1 MLAWTDFIVLIIA
14 IILVVFFYVKSV
26 GLVPL
31 EYVMVMLMSEEKDL
45 VVRFGKTY
53 EDYRQRIGAFQA
65 KSNKMMG
72 NQGKMT

>member
-14 IILVVFFYVKSV
+14 IILVVFFYVKSG

-53 EDYRQRIGAFQA
+53 EDYRQHIGAFQA